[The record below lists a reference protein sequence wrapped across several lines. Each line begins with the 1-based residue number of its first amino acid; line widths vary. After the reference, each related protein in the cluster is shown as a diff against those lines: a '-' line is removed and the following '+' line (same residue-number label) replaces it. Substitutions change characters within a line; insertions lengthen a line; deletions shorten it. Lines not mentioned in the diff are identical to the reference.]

1 MNAVTTPRERAL
13 VVRDIREFLVSA
25 ENLPSPKGTALQL
38 MAIARDP
45 KADVGDAVKV
55 VKSDPALAGF
65 VLRAANS
72 ARFGGLV
79 KAVDLHRAVVRL
91 GMNMIRV
98 HAISLSAMGQKP
110 RQACPNFDYPA
121 FWAECLL
128 SGLMAARVA
137 GGPPPRFPPEEAFS
151 LGLLGRIGKL
161 AFATAAPA
169 EYGEIL
175 GSPLAPGEAME
186 QRERA
191 RFGFDH
197 HELSAVLLV
206 DWGLPSKL
214 ADVVYWQVDPE
225 AGGLQPDSREHT
237 LAGALQL
244 GNCVAEITFRKEID
258 PTAVATA
265 YLRAAL
271 LGLEPAEVRSLA
283 AEAIA
288 ELGEWSSLTGISV
301 PTRTLT
307 PALWPDA

>member
-137 GGPPPRFPPEEAFS
+137 SVPV
-151 LGLLGRIGKL
+151 GLLGL
-161 AFATAAPA
+161 ARNSIRVRGVIARSIAGMSAP
-169 EYGEIL
+169 
-175 GSPLAPGEAME
+175 
-186 QRERA
+186 
-191 RFGFDH
+191 
-197 HELSAVLLV
+197 
-206 DWGLPSKL
+206 
-214 ADVVYWQVDPE
+214 
-225 AGGLQPDSREHT
+225 
-237 LAGALQL
+237 
-244 GNCVAEITFRKEID
+244 
-258 PTAVATA
+258 
-265 YLRAAL
+265 
-271 LGLEPAEVRSLA
+271 
-283 AEAIA
+283 
-288 ELGEWSSLTGISV
+288 
-301 PTRTLT
+301 
-307 PALWPDA
+307 